1 MPIIALVVATAKDRV
16 IGKDGHLP
24 WRKQRSDRRFFRK
37 VTLGKP
43 VIMGRRTHN
52 SIGRVLDKRTNI
64 VLTRNRGYIVPG
76 AVIAHS
82 LEEALTEAT
91 RVAENDGVDEISV
104 IGGEEVFREVL
115 PRASRIYLTEV
126 HAELPGDRWFAELDV
141 KEWRE
146 RSRDDH
152 PSGPEDEYPF
162 SLVLLER
169 M

>member
-1 MPIIALVVATAKDRV
+1 M
-16 IGKDGHLP
+16 
-24 WRKQRSDRRFFRK
+24 
-37 VTLGKP
+37 
-43 VIMGRRTHN
+43 
-52 SIGRVLDKRTNI
+52 VLDKRTNI
-64 VLTRNRGYIVPG
+64 VLTRNRDYIVPG
-76 AVIAHS
+76 AVMAHR

-91 RVAENDGVDEISV
+91 RVAQNDGVDEISV

-126 HAELPGDRWFAELDV
+126 HADLPGDRWFPELDL

-162 SLVLLER
+162 SFMLLER
-169 M
+169 Q

>member
-1 MPIIALVVATAKDRV
+1 MPIITLVVATAKDRV

-24 WRKQRSDRRFFRK
+24 WSKQRSDRRFFRK
-37 VTLGKP
+37 VTLRKP
-43 VIMGRRTHN
+43 VIMGRRTHD

-64 VLTRNRGYIVPG
+64 VLTRNRDYIVPG

-126 HAELPGDRWFAELDV
+126 HAYLPGDRWFPKLNL
-141 KEWRE
+141 KEWFE
-146 RSRDDH
+146 RSREDH

-162 SLVLLER
+162 SFVLLER
-169 M
+169 V